1 MYRISQEGNIEW
13 SLGQLQAEFDLEL
26 SIILVSVSG
35 AQVDGF
41 VCGWHVSGEL
51 QVMLLA
57 VSRNRQRQGIGT
69 ALLEKLLCIGKGL
82 GNTSAYL
89 ELREGNETA
98 MRLYGRAGFSEVGR
112 RRRYYENGDT
122 AILMCK
128 DLTIQF

>member
-1 MYRISQEGNIEW
+1 MLMHPITHSMNELFSNGN
-13 SLGQLQAEFDLEL
+13 
-26 SIILVSVSG
+26 VS
-35 AQVDGF
+35 F
-41 VCGWHVSGEL
+41 RC
-51 QVMLLA
+51 
-57 VSRNRQRQGIGT
+57 R
-69 ALLEKLLCIGKGL
+69 L